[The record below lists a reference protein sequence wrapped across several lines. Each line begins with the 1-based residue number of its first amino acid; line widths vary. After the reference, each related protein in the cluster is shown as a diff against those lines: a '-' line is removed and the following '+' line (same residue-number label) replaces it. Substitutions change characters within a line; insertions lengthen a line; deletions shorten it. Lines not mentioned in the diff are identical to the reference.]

1 MQASQNAS
9 DIHLTL
15 KNTFGFS
22 QFRDGQEEIIRDI
35 INEKQILAIMPTGAG
50 KSLCYQL
57 PAIISEKRTII
68 ISPLIA
74 LIDDQ
79 ISTLKES
86 GIYAEKLHSNQ
97 SSDDLNASWYNFK
110 SGKCKILY
118 VSPERL
124 MSDFMIRNLKELEVG
139 LFVIDE
145 IHCVSKWG
153 QSFRPEYEQLS
164 KIKDL

>member
-1 MQASQNAS
+1 MQASQNVS

-22 QFRDGQEEIIRDI
+22 QFRDGQEEIIRNI
-35 INEKQILAIMPTGAG
+35 INENQILAIMPTGAG

-110 SGKCKILY
+110 SGK
-118 VSPERL
+118 S
-124 MSDFMIRNLKELEVG
+124 
-139 LFVIDE
+139 
-145 IHCVSKWG
+145 
-153 QSFRPEYEQLS
+153 
-164 KIKDL
+164 